1 MKTFILDSSAVLR
14 FTDDEVGADRVAEI
28 LRGCSALVLHRL
40 RRPAVD
46 ETGQFA
52 FLFVLLYL
60 RICFLSEVE
69 CRVSA
74 LQWGEIV
81 GKLHK
86 RLGFHQYQQ
95 IAQNFKRTKLSIVS
109 IDSQRAER
117 AAAIRVDYK
126 LGSADSYAAELT
138 LDSPESVLVTAD
150 YDFKAV
156 EDLIRIEFLPAK

>member
-28 LRGCSALVLHRL
+28 LGDCSVLKN
-40 RRPAVD
+40 
-46 ETGQFA
+46 
-52 FLFVLLYL
+52 
-60 RICFLSEVE
+60 E
-69 CRVSA
+69 CRISA
-74 LQWGEIV
+74 LQWGEVV

-86 RLGFHQYQQ
+86 RLGIPKQQ
-95 IAQNFKRTKLSIVS
+95 EITQSLRRTELSIVS
-109 IDSQRAER
+109 IDAQRAER

-150 YDFKAV
+150 YDFKLV
-156 EDLIRIEFLPAK
+156 ENLIRIEFLPAK